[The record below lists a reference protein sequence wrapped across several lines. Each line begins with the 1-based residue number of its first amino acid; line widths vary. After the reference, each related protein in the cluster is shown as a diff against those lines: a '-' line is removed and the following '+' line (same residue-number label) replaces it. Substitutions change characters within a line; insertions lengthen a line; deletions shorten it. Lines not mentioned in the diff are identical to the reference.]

1 MYVYNKKNW
10 IVVNMNYGCIN
21 YIKDFLYVMLFM
33 SNIVIKIS
41 KRIGEINFI
50 VVVDDGIF
58 VGVEIWDLINISL
71 VLSMF

>member
-1 MYVYNKKNW
+1 MNNW
-10 IVVNMNYGCIN
+10 CIN

>member
-1 MYVYNKKNW
+1 MYVYNIKNK

>member
-1 MYVYNKKNW
+1 
-10 IVVNMNYGCIN
+10 MNYGCIN

>member
-1 MYVYNKKNW
+1 M
-10 IVVNMNYGCIN
+10 VVNMNYGCIN

>member
-1 MYVYNKKNW
+1 
-10 IVVNMNYGCIN
+10 MNYWCIN

>member
-1 MYVYNKKNW
+1 MFIIIKNW

-21 YIKDFLYVMLFM
+21 YFKDFLYVMLFM

>member
-1 MYVYNKKNW
+1 MYVYNKKKL
-10 IVVNMNYGCIN
+10 VVNMNYGCIN

>member
-1 MYVYNKKNW
+1 
-10 IVVNMNYGCIN
+10 
-21 YIKDFLYVMLFM
+21 MLFM